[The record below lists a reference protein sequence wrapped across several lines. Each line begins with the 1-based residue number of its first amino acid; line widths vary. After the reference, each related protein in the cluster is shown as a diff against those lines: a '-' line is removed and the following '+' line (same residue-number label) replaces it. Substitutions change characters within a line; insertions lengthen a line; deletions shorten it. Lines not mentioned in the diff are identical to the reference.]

1 VWETGSLQQTQKGSA
16 VPLRVCA
23 CFVSVMARARRFVL
37 ANVFVCLVSLVSAAA
52 LSYAPKNTTCPASL
66 IRYGD
71 NGLSP
76 LESQYI
82 SQRRTKAAQNLQSW
96 LEHVNL
102 ENFNVSAFFANQSNV
117 PTLAIA
123 FSGGGYRAML
133 NGAGVFQGISWCF
146 SFVDGRPGWTNI
158 EWKYI
163 GVSTGE
169 YLHLWIVRRV
179 LAHWSNCSA

>member
-1 VWETGSLQQTQKGSA
+1 MNESRPIDSVMVSLADNGESRTGGICVGDGIPAANSKRQRCAPSC
-16 VPLRVCA
+16 VCV
-23 CFVSVMARARRFVL
+23 CFVSVMAHARRFVL

-133 NGAGVFQGISWCF
+133 NGAGVFQGISC
-146 SFVDGRPGWTNI
+146 SF
-158 EWKYI
+158 
-163 GVSTGE
+163 
-169 YLHLWIVRRV
+169 LV
-179 LAHWSNCSA
+179 LQF

>member
-1 VWETGSLQQTQKGSA
+1 
-16 VPLRVCA
+16 
-23 CFVSVMARARRFVL
+23 MARTQRFVL

-52 LSYAPKNTTCPASL
+52 LSYAPKNTTCPASNL
-66 IRYGD
+66 VRYGD

-82 SQRRTKAAQNLQSW
+82 SQRRTKAAQSLQSW

-133 NGAGVFQGISWCF
+133 NGAGVFQGISW
-146 SFVDGRPGWTNI
+146 SF
-158 EWKYI
+158 
-163 GVSTGE
+163 
-169 YLHLWIVRRV
+169 LV
-179 LAHWSNCSA
+179 LQFC